1 MTDIQLIASD
11 MDHTLL
17 EEDGSVPAGFF
28 DRVHALRKH
37 GVEFAAVSGRSI
49 ATLQGLFAPV
59 RDDIIL
65 VGDNGAVIERGKR
78 RVYTNAIPTATHQH
92 LTAYTHRQRAG
103 VPILSGVDAGY
114 IDARDAD
121 HIKQLGNFFNEVR
134 IVSHLEQFAEDVTKF
149 TAYYPDGDAYE
160 QVEAEFNRP
169 FGADLSV
176 TVGGV
181 HFVDVMNPDVDKGAA
196 IRQLGKA
203 YGIPTARMM
212 AFGDGAND
220 VPMLQEVGYSY
231 HVLNALPPAAAAAR
245 YTTASN
251 QRHGV
256 LRIIDKVLADII

>member
-17 EEDGSVPAGFF
+17 EEDGSVPTGLF
-28 DRVHALRKH
+28 DRIRALREH

-59 RDDIIL
+59 RKAVTL
-65 VGDNGAVIERGKR
+65 VGDNGAVIERGSR
-78 RVYTNAIPTATHQH
+78 RVYTNALPTATQQH
-92 LTAYTHRQRAG
+92 LVVHAQRQRAG

-114 IDARDAD
+114 IDARDRRYIA
-121 HIKQLGNFFNEVR
+121 QLGNFFNAVR
-134 IVSHLEQFAEDVTKF
+134 VVPHLEQFQQDVTKF
-149 TAYYPDGDAYE
+149 TAFYPDGDAYDR
-160 QVEAEFNRP
+160 VEKEFDRP
-169 FGADLSV
+169 FGSDLSV

-196 IRQLGKA
+196 IRQIGSA
-203 YGIPTARMM
+203 YGIPTAHMM

-220 VPMLQEVGYSY
+220 VPMLRTVKYSY

-245 YTTASN
+245 FTTASN
-251 QRHGV
+251 RRHGV